1 MLIISILFFYFFIQ
15 VDVTVL
21 DVNDNSPKFIF
32 KYPENRYTNGKYYA
46 AIAADAPISSVLIH
60 VVAEDGDSGPL
71 GQLVYDIMEETNSAK
86 FFSIEKSTGTIRT
99 DKMINKIS
107 QLPLRLVVIT
117 RDNPG
122 QPIGYRETNCQV
134 VVSDFVN

>member
-1 MLIISILFFYFFIQ
+1 MLIISILFFSSPIQ

-134 VVSDFVN
+134 VVSDLVN

>member
-1 MLIISILFFYFFIQ
+1 MLIISILFFYSPIQ

-60 VVAEDGDSGPL
+60 VVAEDEDSGPL